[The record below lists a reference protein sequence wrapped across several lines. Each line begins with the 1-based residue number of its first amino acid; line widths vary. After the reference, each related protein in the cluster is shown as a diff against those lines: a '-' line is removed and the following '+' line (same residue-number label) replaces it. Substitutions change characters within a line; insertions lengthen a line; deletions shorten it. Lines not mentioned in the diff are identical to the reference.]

1 MQSRRGFLRPAHVL
15 PSGDSTV
22 RLPFGQKKKIGVD
35 MGVHSGSSLKKVK
48 KDLMKIQGA

>member
-1 MQSRRGFLRPAHVL
+1 MQSRRGFLQPAHVL
-15 PSGDSTV
+15 P
-22 RLPFGQKKKIGVD
+22 PFGQKKKIGVD